1 MDVFRKKFSG
11 TGWAM
16 FIIIIMS
23 VEHVFI
29 YYYKFW
35 NIKIKPSIENDF
47 LNWRYKKSKQ
57 TAIGHKIFQIDA

>member
-1 MDVFRKKFSG
+1 MDVFRKKISG
-11 TGWAM
+11 IVWAM

-23 VEHVFI
+23 VEHVLI

-57 TAIGHKIFQIDA
+57 TSIGHKIF